1 MNINPRETSELF
13 HEPASKV
20 IDREFERGQL
30 TSSCRT
36 RAIGG
41 GELVLR
47 VYVVPNMEFGP
58 KEV

>member
-1 MNINPRETSELF
+1 LNINPRETSEQF
-13 HEPASKV
+13 CEPECKV
-20 IDREFERGQL
+20 IDRKSERGQL

-36 RAIGG
+36 RAMGG

-47 VYVVPNMEFGP
+47 VYVVPNMGFGP